1 MTERMVDVLDK
12 SGAVLHTYS
21 ITVGVP
27 NSSPKDIVFETAALK
42 AAAKANLV
50 PEGDLVDLRA
60 RMHAHRPQKGLRQT
74 A

>member
-1 MTERMVDVLDK
+1 MTERVVDVLDK
-12 SGAVLHTYS
+12 SGTVLHTYS

-27 NSSPKDIVFETAALK
+27 NSSPKDIAFQTVALK
-42 AAAKANLV
+42 AAAKADLV

-60 RMHAHRPQKGLRQT
+60 RMRAHRPQKGLSEL